1 MHRLPETMVLICAQ
15 VLTLTLLLTACG
27 LSTESSSEEDTRPGG
42 DAGTATADGDGSSD
56 APRPSGLLTHAE
68 GTAPGYVL
76 YSPLPSGTTFLLD
89 TDARAVHTWESDYA
103 PHSLYLLP
111 NGNLL
116 RPGRDPERGTFTAGG
131 SMGLLQMFDWDG
143 NLIWDWKLSD
153 ESRILHHDI
162 EPLPN
167 GNFLAMG
174 WEVKTPEEA
183 RAAGRRPDLIPEKGL
198 WSEFIAEIEPL
209 PPDDGRI
216 VWSWHV
222 WDHLIQSHDPD
233 AANYGDPAEHPERVD
248 INGGGPELEIDAEQL
263 EQLRALGYVPAPE
276 EDVEEDEEDEEVRP
290 DFLHLNAVD
299 WHPELDQIA
308 MTSPELGEVWILARP
323 SSTEEAAGPAGDL
336 LYRWGN
342 PGSYGHGASEDKR
355 LYYPHDVQWVPPNY
369 PGGGHLTIFNNGND
383 RPSGEWTSLE
393 EIDPPLNPDGTYRRE
408 AGEAW
413 GPQELVWSYRAPEPE
428 SFYAAFISGAHR
440 LPNGNTFVTSGP
452 DGRMFEVTANGET
465 VWEFWN
471 PYSGNVQDR
480 DGTRAGSDRVRYG
493 VWRAQKL
500 SPDHPALAGRELVP
514 LDPQPVVVT
523 SSENGTKE

>member
-1 MHRLPETMVLICAQ
+1 MHRLPETVVLVCAS
-15 VLTLTLLLTACG
+15 VLTWTLFLTACG
-27 LSTESSSEEDTRPGG
+27 PSTETPEG
-42 DAGTATADGDGSSD
+42 ATEAATDGDDASAD
-56 APRPSGLLTHAE
+56 APRPSGLLTHEE
-68 GTAPGYVL
+68 GTAAGYVL
-76 YSPLPSGTTFLLD
+76 YSPLPSGTTYLLD
-89 TDARAVHTWESDYA
+89 TEGRAVHTWESDYA

-116 RPGRDPERGTFTAGG
+116 RPGRDPARQKFTAGG

-143 NLIWDWKLSD
+143 NLIWDWKISD
-153 ESRILHHDI
+153 DSRILHHDI

-167 GNFLAMG
+167 GNLLAIG
-174 WEVKTPEEA
+174 WEEKTPEEA
-183 RAAGRRPDLIPEKGL
+183 RAAGRRPELIPEKGL
-198 WSEFIAEIEPL
+198 WSEFVVEIEPL

-222 WDHLIQSHDPD
+222 WDHLIQNHDPD

-263 EQLRALGYVPAPE
+263 EQLRALGYVPTPD
-276 EDVEEDEEDEEVRP
+276 EDAEEEDELRP
-290 DFLHLNAVD
+290 DWLHLNAID
-299 WHPELDQIA
+299 WHPELNQIA
-308 MTSPELGEVWILARP
+308 MTAPEPGEIWILARP

-342 PGSYGHGASEDKR
+342 PSTYGHGTAEEKR
-355 LYYPHDVQWVPPNY
+355 LFYPHDVQWVPSDA
-369 PGGGHLTIFNNGND
+369 PGEGHLTVFNNGSG

-393 EIDPPLNPDGTYRRE
+393 ELVPPLESDGTYRRP

-413 GPQELVWSYRAPEPE
+413 GPKELVWSYRAPDPE
-428 SFYAAFISGAHR
+428 SFYAPFISGAHR
-440 LPNGNTFVTSGP
+440 LPNGNTFVTHGP
-452 DGRMFEVTANGET
+452 DGRMFEVTADGET

-471 PYSGNVQDR
+471 PYSGNVQDS

-493 VWRAQKL
+493 VWRAEKL
-500 SPDHPALAGRELVP
+500 SPDYPAFSGRELVP

-523 SSENGTKE
+523 PTDDEEQD